1 MYKGWK
7 QLNKEDREHL
17 KTTGAFQKG
26 RGGYKRR
33 GGCTTEALKSEFR
46 YQKRLGKSRN
56 EKGLSCPHCERI
68 GKKLGYIK

>member
-7 QLNKEDREHL
+7 KLNQEDREHL
-17 KTTGAFQKG
+17 KETSAFKKG
-26 RGGYKRR
+26 RGAYRR
-33 GGCTTEALKSEFR
+33 GGGCTTEALQKEFR
-46 YQKRLGKSRN
+46 YQKRLGRSRG